1 MDSKLWIGV
10 LAGVAGTFLVLGGL
24 AVVTATA
31 GGMGPMGMGDMG
43 SMMAQCQQM
52 MDEHEH
58 SLGDGEGNGDGNATG
73 KDAHPEAVAPDRLDP
88 VPLEPLAGFTQAAR

>member
-1 MDSKLWIGV
+1 MTKDTKLWIGV

-24 AVVTATA
+24 AVVTATT

-58 SLGDGEGNGDGNATG
+58 GAGAGDGNGDGNATQQ
-73 KDAHPEAVAPDRLDP
+73 DAHPEAVAPDQPDP
-88 VPLEPLAGFTQAAR
+88 VPLEALAGST